1 MEISKNLPPPTHPPM
16 KYSKLKKKITGEVVA
31 VEDLKGAEA
40 MVPSYLNL
48 IHYFGSLKNPDGSW
62 KMKVDYYR
70 PHQGV
75 ALTAVAIPGEPS
87 LLEQINVATGTWRV
101 VINLANL
108 SFYSLFSVRRERQK
122 QFVLMWDKHL

>member
-1 MEISKNLPPPTHPPM
+1 M
-16 KYSKLKKKITGEVVA
+16 A

>member
-1 MEISKNLPPPTHPPM
+1 M

-75 ALTAVAIPGEPS
+75 ALTAVAIQES
-87 LLEQINVATGTWRV
+87 
-101 VINLANL
+101 
-108 SFYSLFSVRRERQK
+108 
-122 QFVLMWDKHL
+122 HLC